1 MSMKPAVSPLAP
13 KTTPTLPRIS
23 GVKLA
28 AAASGVRYQGRDDV
42 MLALLPAGA
51 TIAGVLTRSK
61 TSSAPVDWCKK
72 NLARGKA
79 RAIIV

>member
-1 MSMKPAVSPLAP
+1 MAEKPALSPLAP
-13 KTTPTLPRIS
+13 KTTPTLPRVA

-51 TIAGVLTRSK
+51 TVAALIAHSRSGGGELDARDTRQRRRR
-61 TSSAPVDWCKK
+61 
-72 NLARGKA
+72 LGRE
-79 RAIIV
+79 RR